1 LVEGT
6 SKEKNWI
13 MAVFGNFADFPFP
26 ELLTLVGYRTGKILI
41 RNTIADKQYEWHLH
55 SATICGV
62 IVNSKPLD
70 DVLQVR
76 GCMLDLIDD
85 SSSAFEFHRHSY
97 EELLHYFNLPTEH
110 LVLSTAAAMDELS
123 AYRNFFPHEQTYFQS
138 NGQMDIW
145 LDEQLS
151 SFWERSSSY
160 FKKGCNAR
168 DLAENLHLNLEQVQ
182 LNFYKLRSVGKIA
195 PVRLYEG
202 QALSE
207 RPLATLEANIE
218 ATASVNPYMPELFS
232 QVPSGSALPSKAK
245 GLVRRMMKALS
256 ISKFVKG

>member
-1 LVEGT
+1 
-6 SKEKNWI
+6 

-41 RNTIADKQYEWHLH
+41 RNKVADKQYEWHLH

-76 GCMLDLIDD
+76 GCMLDLIED

-123 AYRNFFPHEQTYFQS
+123 AYRKFFPNEQTYFQS
-138 NGQMDIW
+138 TGHIDVW

-151 SFWERSSSY
+151 SFWERSSR
-160 FKKGCNAR
+160 FLEKGCNAR
-168 DLAENLHLNLEQVQ
+168 ELAENLHLNLEQVQ

-195 PVRLYEG
+195 PLRLYEG
-202 QALSE
+202 QPSVE
-207 RPLATLEANIE
+207 RSVTILQANPE
-218 ATASVNPYMPELFS
+218 PEVSVQRSMPDLFS

-245 GLVRRMMKALS
+245 SLVKRMMQALS
-256 ISKFVKG
+256 IRKTVKG